1 MEFGWINLFGAGIVV
16 LIMIPNI
23 IYAIKYKGK
32 LRKLPQTKLWKI
44 FEVFEQI
51 GRYGCFI
58 CMIFKIP
65 GVWVGF
71 FSMNLFLVY
80 LGVDFI
86 LVFVY
91 WIIWIFWFKKNN
103 FFRAVALSLLPFF
116 VFLFSGLLSR
126 YFILSIFALI
136 FGTCHVPISVKLCDD
151 FDFSNYGKRY

>member
-1 MEFGWINLFGAGIVV
+1 MSYLNLIGLILMIF
-16 LIMIPNI
+16 IMIPNI
-23 IYAIKYKGK
+23 IYAVKYKGK
-32 LRKLPQTKLWKI
+32 LRKLPQTKLWKM

-65 GVWVGF
+65 GIWVGF

-80 LGVDFI
+80 LSVDFI

-91 WIIWIFWFKKNN
+91 LIIWIFWFKKNN
-103 FFRAVALSLLPFF
+103 LFRAVALSLLPSF

-136 FGTCHVPISVKLCDD
+136 FGTCHVAISVKLCDD

>member
-1 MEFGWINLFGAGIVV
+1 MSYVNLIGLILMIF
-16 LIMIPNI
+16 IMIPNI

-32 LRKLPQTKLWKI
+32 LRKLPQTKIWKI

-80 LGVDFI
+80 LCVDFI

-103 FFRAVALSLLPFF
+103 FFRAVALSVLPSF
-116 VFLFSGLLSR
+116 VFFFSGILSR
-126 YFILSIFALI
+126 SLLLTFFALI
-136 FGTCHVPISVKLCDD
+136 FAPCHVAISVKMCDE
-151 FDFSNYGKRY
+151 

>member
-1 MEFGWINLFGAGIVV
+1 MSYVNLIGLILMIF
-16 LIMIPNI
+16 IMIPNI
-23 IYAIKYKGK
+23 IY
-32 LRKLPQTKLWKI
+32 L
-44 FEVFEQI
+44 
-51 GRYGCFI
+51 C
-58 CMIFKIP
+58 
-65 GVWVGF
+65 
-71 FSMNLFLVY
+71 
-80 LGVDFI
+80 VDFI

-136 FGTCHVPISVKLCDD
+136 FGICHVPISVKLCDD

>member
-1 MEFGWINLFGAGIVV
+1 MSHLNLFGLIIMI

-32 LRKLPQTKLWKI
+32 LRKLPQTKIWKI

-51 GRYGCFI
+51 GRYACFI

-80 LGVDFI
+80 LGIDFI

-91 WIIWIFWFKKNN
+91 WIIWIFWFKKN
-103 FFRAVALSLLPFF
+103 
-116 VFLFSGLLSR
+116 
-126 YFILSIFALI
+126 
-136 FGTCHVPISVKLCDD
+136 K
-151 FDFSNYGKRY
+151 